1 MAFDVN
7 LNLSNFEK
15 LPDRFDSGEKLATNQ
30 TLTEMQQFVPK
41 RTNALRESATLSI
54 SGHTV
59 VYHAPYAKAQF
70 YGVING
76 HPVNPDNYHTDGTSK
91 RWDLRVKGDSQ
102 KMANI
107 EKAFVEGSKL

>member
-7 LNLSNFEK
+7 LNLSDFEQ
-15 LPDRFDSGEKLATNQ
+15 LPDRFDSGEKSAVNQ
-30 TLTEMQQFVPK
+30 AMMEMKQFVPK
-41 RTNALRESATLSI
+41 RSNALRDSATMNA
-54 SGHTV
+54 SGHTI

-70 YGVING
+70 DGLING
-76 HPVNPDNYHTDGTSK
+76 HRVRHYTTPGTSR
-91 RWDLRVKGDSQ
+91 RWDLRVKGDKG